1 MSVQT
6 ELVCLG
12 RDLPRYETAGL
23 NDERFEVRS
32 RGRCYTSQSQRRRLG
47 LAGTGY
53 REHLAVLVRG
63 DLELVGDSCTGGQFV
78 TARVRLQENGEWVLP
93 YAARQY
99 LDVDEGDVVYVTA
112 AVSND

>member
-1 MSVQT
+1 MGVQT
-6 ELVCLG
+6 QLVRLG
-12 RDLPRYETAGL
+12 RDLPRYETEGL

-32 RGRCYTSQSQRRRLG
+32 RGRCYTTRSQRRRLG
-47 LAGTGY
+47 IEGTGY
-53 REHLAVLVRG
+53 REHLAVLVRS
-63 DLELVGDSCTGGQFV
+63 DIEFVGNSCSGGRFC

-112 AVSND
+112 AVSD